1 MMFALM
7 GEVNLWTFDD
17 SIHIEDTNFGAFR
30 YHDKRVDNT
39 YEEGKRSYCQER
51 GMTYVPENKKGNK
64 LKHSIKYLEDQ
75 LRDNCVVYCQWYDD
89 SIVQLMLNNGL
100 LIQIQVCTFTGDV
113 QEINFDKY
121 LVGKLSEHV
130 SDVIIT
136 KSHLVCTYND
146 NLVTLVYFTK
156 TKMHIFDKINKLEP
170 KLITIDLFIPN
181 GRRLDKKV
189 QVNKSAD
196 LILIWRKSTMN
207 EVYPWS
213 PAMKQY
219 HRANIHLFRLTG
231 YEAGSTNVYVDLLLF
246 SLSSVTRDTWISSL
260 LAESFGGLLASFV
273 RFFLA
278 DSTFLHR
285 LWCFFLCNSHTSFLY

>member
-1 MMFALM
+1 MFALT
-7 GEVNLWTFDD
+7 GEVNFWTFDD
-17 SIHIEDTNFGAFR
+17 NINIEVTDFGAFK
-30 YHDKRVDNT
+30 YHDKRIDGT

-75 LRDNCVVYCQWYDD
+75 LKDNSVIYCQWYDD
-89 SIVQLMLNNGL
+89 SIVQLMLSNGL
-100 LIQIQVCTFTGDV
+100 LVQIQVCLLSGDV
-113 QEINFDKY
+113 RQINFDKY
-121 LVGKLSEHV
+121 LVGKLSEHI

-156 TKMHIFDKINKLEP
+156 SKTHIFDKITKLEP
-170 KLITIDLFIPN
+170 KLITTDLFIPN
-181 GRRLDKKV
+181 GRRLDKKI
-189 QVNKSAD
+189 QVNKSAN

-219 HRANIHLFRLTG
+219 HRANMHLFQLTG
-231 YEAGSTNVYVDLLLF
+231 EKLP
-246 SLSSVTRDTWISSL
+246 
-260 LAESFGGLLASFV
+260 
-273 RFFLA
+273 
-278 DSTFLHR
+278 
-285 LWCFFLCNSHTSFLY
+285 